1 MEEIMAKATKM
12 VRLAVDETS
21 GVDHPAHLSEGWL
34 VMKSANAEE
43 IESVINSL
51 TNTDSVADSTG
62 LPTTIIKED
71 SVSEQTEVV
80 VEDAVTPEVTDAP
93 VATEAVVEETS
104 ETIDAKI
111 AELEEELA
119 KAKAKKNTDP
129 AKSPDETDAEYM
141 ARLRDM
147 KKSAPEAVVKML
159 DVLEKAA
166 SVEKARADEAVATL
180 QKERDAY
187 ADAEAVAKAKNWN
200 NLPLEA
206 EKVGPALRRLA
217 MIDEG
222 LAKSIEGILIAVN
235 EQAKT
240 SNLFAEIGKSVDSSA
255 TDAYDRLYA
264 LAKAAVD
271 SGVAPSFEVAMADAA
286 LANTDLYKQY
296 LTEKG
301 AK

>member
-1 MEEIMAKATKM
+1 MAKATKM

-43 IESVINSL
+43 IEAVIDSL
-51 TNTDSVADSTG
+51 TE
-62 LPTTIIKED
+62 TTITKED
-71 SVSEQTEVV
+71 SVSDESTVV
-80 VEDAVTPEVTDAP
+80 TEDAVVAEAP
-93 VATEAVVEETS
+93 VAEATETESPAVDK
-104 ETIDAKI
+104 DARI
-111 AELEEELA
+111 AELEAEVE
-119 KAKAKKNTDP
+119 KAKKMP
-129 AKSPDETDAEYM
+129 AFMTQGKDESDEEYKK
-141 ARLRDM
+141 RM
-147 KKSAPEAVVKML
+147 KKME
-159 DVLEKAA
+159 DEEEEKAMA
-166 SVEKARADEAVATL
+166 KKPMMKSLESVEKAFTVEKARADEAVALL
-180 QKERDAY
+180 QKERDER
-187 ADAEAVAKAKNWN
+187 ADADAIAKAKNWN

-217 MIDEG
+217 LIDED
-222 LAKSIEGILIAVN
+222 LTKSIEGILEAVN
-235 EQAKT
+235 AQAKT

-255 TDAYDRLYA
+255 TGAYDRLTA
-264 LAKAAVD
+264 LAKAAVE

>member
-43 IESVINSL
+43 IEAVI
-51 TNTDSVADSTG
+51 DSITE
-62 LPTTIIKED
+62 TTITKED
-71 SVSEQTEVV
+71 SVSDESTVVTEDAVV
-80 VEDAVTPEVTDAP
+80 VEAPAAEATPTESPAEDQDAV
-93 VATEAVVEETS
+93 
-104 ETIDAKI
+104 I
-111 AELEEELA
+111 AGLEEELA
-119 KAKAKKNTDP
+119 KAKA
-129 AKSPDETDAEYM
+129 AKADAMTQMPDESDADY
-141 ARLRDM
+141 AKRM
-147 KKSAPEAVVKML
+147 KEMKMSKKPAFMEKSL
-159 DVLEKAA
+159 DSVEKALT
-166 SVEKARADEAVATL
+166 VEKARADEAVALL
-180 QKERDAY
+180 QKERDER
-187 ADAEAVAKAKNWN
+187 ADADSITKAKNWN

-206 EKVGPALRRLA
+206 EKVGPALRRLSL
-217 MIDEG
+217 IDED
-222 LAKSIEGILIAVN
+222 LAKSIEGILSAVN

-255 TDAYDRLYA
+255 VDAYDRLTA
-264 LAKAAVD
+264 LAKAAVE

>member
-1 MEEIMAKATKM
+1 MAKATKM

-43 IESVINSL
+43 IEAVI
-51 TNTDSVADSTG
+51 DSITE
-62 LPTTIIKED
+62 TTITKED
-71 SVSEQTEVV
+71 SVSDESTVV
-80 VEDAVTPEVTDAP
+80 TEDAVVAEATPTESPAEDKDAII
-93 VATEAVVEETS
+93 AGLE
-104 ETIDAKI
+104 
-111 AELEEELA
+111 AELE
-119 KAKAKKNTDP
+119 KAKKMPPFMSEDKMEGESEEDY
-129 AKSPDETDAEYM
+129 AK
-141 ARLRDM
+141 RM
-147 KKSAPEAVVKML
+147 KKMEDAKKKPMEKSLESV
-159 DVLEKAA
+159 EKAFA
-166 SVEKARADEAVATL
+166 VEKARADEAVTLL
-180 QKERDAY
+180 QKERDER
-187 ADAEAVAKAKNWN
+187 ADADSIAKAKNWN

-217 MIDEG
+217 MIDEE
-222 LAKSIEGILIAVN
+222 LAKSIEGILGAVN

-255 TDAYDRLYA
+255 VDAYDRLTA
-264 LAKAAVD
+264 LAKAAVE

>member
-12 VRLAVDETS
+12 IRLAVDETS

-43 IESVINSL
+43 IEAVI
-51 TNTDSVADSTG
+51 DSITE
-62 LPTTIIKED
+62 TTITKED
-71 SVSEQTEVV
+71 SVSDESTVV
-80 VEDAVTPEVTDAP
+80 TEDAVVAEAP
-93 VATEAVVEETS
+93 VAEATETESPAVDK
-104 ETIDAKI
+104 DAKI
-111 AELEEELA
+111 AELEAELE
-119 KAKAKKNTDP
+119 KAKKMP
-129 AKSPDETDAEYM
+129 AFLSPDKMEDETEEEY
-141 ARLRDM
+141 AKRM
-147 KKSAPEAVVKML
+147 KKMEDEKKKPMEKSLESV
-159 DVLEKAA
+159 EKAFA
-166 SVEKARADEAVATL
+166 VEKARADEAVTLL
-180 QKERDAY
+180 QKERDER
-187 ADAEAVAKAKNWN
+187 ADADSIAKAKNWN

-217 MIDEG
+217 MIDEE
-222 LAKSIEGILIAVN
+222 LAKSIEGILGAVN

-255 TDAYDRLYA
+255 VDAYDRLTA
-264 LAKAAVD
+264 LAKAAVE

>member
-1 MEEIMAKATKM
+1 MAKATKM

-43 IESVINSL
+43 IEAVI
-51 TNTDSVADSTG
+51 DSITE
-62 LPTTIIKED
+62 TTITKED
-71 SVSEQTEVV
+71 SVSDESTVVTE
-80 VEDAVTPEVTDAP
+80 D
-93 VATEAVVEETS
+93 AVVEEAPAAEATPTES
-104 ETIDAKI
+104 PAEDQDAVI
-111 AELEEELA
+111 AGLEEELA
-119 KAKAKKNTDP
+119 KAKA
-129 AKSPDETDAEYM
+129 AKADAMAQMPDESDADY
-141 ARLRDM
+141 AKRM
-147 KKSAPEAVVKML
+147 KEMKMSKKPAFMEKSLESV
-159 DVLEKAA
+159 EKAVA
-166 SVEKARADEAVATL
+166 VEKARADEAVALL
-180 QKERDAY
+180 QKERDER
-187 ADAEAVAKAKNWN
+187 ADADSITKAKNWN

-206 EKVGPALRRLA
+206 EKVGPALRRLSL
-217 MIDEG
+217 IDED
-222 LAKSIEGILIAVN
+222 LAKSIEGILSAVN

-255 TDAYDRLYA
+255 VDAYDRLTA
-264 LAKAAVD
+264 LAKAAVE

>member
-43 IESVINSL
+43 IEAVI
-51 TNTDSVADSTG
+51 DSITE
-62 LPTTIIKED
+62 TTITKED
-71 SVSEQTEVV
+71 SVSDESTVVTE
-80 VEDAVTPEVTDAP
+80 D
-93 VATEAVVEETS
+93 AVVEEAPAAEATPTES
-104 ETIDAKI
+104 PAEDQDAVI
-111 AELEEELA
+111 AGLEEELA
-119 KAKAKKNTDP
+119 KAKA
-129 AKSPDETDAEYM
+129 AKADAMAQMPDESDADYAKRMKEMKMSKKPMYM
-141 ARLRDM
+141 E
-147 KKSAPEAVVKML
+147 KSLESV
-159 DVLEKAA
+159 EKAFA
-166 SVEKARADEAVATL
+166 VEKARADEAIALL
-180 QKERDAY
+180 QKERDER
-187 ADAEAVAKAKNWN
+187 ADADSITKAKNWN

-206 EKVGPALRRLA
+206 EKVGPALRRLSL
-217 MIDEG
+217 IDED
-222 LAKSIEGILIAVN
+222 LAKSIEGILSAVN

-255 TDAYDRLYA
+255 VDAYDRLTA
-264 LAKAAVD
+264 LAKAAVE

>member
-1 MEEIMAKATKM
+1 MAKATKM

-43 IESVINSL
+43 IEAVIDSL
-51 TNTDSVADSTG
+51 TE
-62 LPTTIIKED
+62 TTITKED
-71 SVSEQTEVV
+71 SVSDESTVV
-80 VEDAVTPEVTDAP
+80 TEDAVVAEATQTESPAINDDAR
-93 VATEAVVEETS
+93 
-104 ETIDAKI
+104 I
-111 AELEEELA
+111 AELEAEV
-119 KAKAKKNTDP
+119 AKAKKMP
-129 AKSPDETDAEYM
+129 AFMTQGEDESDEDYM
-141 ARLRDM
+141 KRM
-147 KKSAPEAVVKML
+147 KKMEDEEDEKMKMMNGKKKPMAMEKSL
-159 DVLEKAA
+159 ESVEKAFA
-166 SVEKARADEAVATL
+166 VEKARADEAVALL
-180 QKERDAY
+180 QKERDER
-187 ADAEAVAKAKNWN
+187 ADADAIAKAKNWN

-217 MIDEG
+217 LIDEE
-222 LAKSIEGILIAVN
+222 LTKSIEGILEAVN
-235 EQAKT
+235 AQAKT

-255 TDAYDRLYA
+255 TDAYDRLTA

-296 LTEKG
+296 LSEKG

>member
-1 MEEIMAKATKM
+1 MAKATKM
-12 VRLAVDETS
+12 IRLAVDETS

-43 IESVINSL
+43 IEAVI
-51 TNTDSVADSTG
+51 DSITE
-62 LPTTIIKED
+62 TTITKED
-71 SVSEQTEVV
+71 SVSDESTVV
-80 VEDAVTPEVTDAP
+80 TEDAVVAEATPTESPAEDKDAII
-93 VATEAVVEETS
+93 AGLE
-104 ETIDAKI
+104 
-111 AELEEELA
+111 AELE
-119 KAKAKKNTDP
+119 KAKKMP
-129 AKSPDETDAEYM
+129 AFLSPDKMEDETEEEY
-141 ARLRDM
+141 AKRM
-147 KKSAPEAVVKML
+147 KKMEDEKKKPMEKSLESV
-159 DVLEKAA
+159 EKAFA
-166 SVEKARADEAVATL
+166 VEKARADEAVTLL
-180 QKERDAY
+180 QKERDER
-187 ADAEAVAKAKNWN
+187 ADADSIAKAKNWN

-217 MIDEG
+217 MIDEE
-222 LAKSIEGILIAVN
+222 LAKSIEGILGAVN

-255 TDAYDRLYA
+255 VDAYDRLTA
-264 LAKAAVD
+264 LAKAAVE

>member
-1 MEEIMAKATKM
+1 MNNAQYGGNMAKATKM

-43 IESVINSL
+43 IEAVI
-51 TNTDSVADSTG
+51 DSITE
-62 LPTTIIKED
+62 TTITKED
-71 SVSEQTEVV
+71 SVSDESTVVTEDAVV
-80 VEDAVTPEVTDAP
+80 VEAPAAEATPTESPAEDQDAV
-93 VATEAVVEETS
+93 
-104 ETIDAKI
+104 I
-111 AELEEELA
+111 AGLEEELA
-119 KAKAKKNTDP
+119 KAKA
-129 AKSPDETDAEYM
+129 AKADAMTQMPDESDADYAKRMKEMKMSKKPMYM
-141 ARLRDM
+141 E
-147 KKSAPEAVVKML
+147 KSLESV
-159 DVLEKAA
+159 EKAVA
-166 SVEKARADEAVATL
+166 VEKARADEAVALL
-180 QKERDAY
+180 QKERDER
-187 ADAEAVAKAKNWN
+187 ADADSITKAKNWN

-206 EKVGPALRRLA
+206 EKVGPALRRLSL
-217 MIDEG
+217 IDED
-222 LAKSIEGILIAVN
+222 LAKSIEGILSAVN

-255 TDAYDRLYA
+255 VDAYDRLTA
-264 LAKAAVD
+264 LAKAAVE

>member
-1 MEEIMAKATKM
+1 MPSMEEIMAKATKM

-43 IESVINSL
+43 IEAVI
-51 TNTDSVADSTG
+51 DSITE
-62 LPTTIIKED
+62 TTITKED
-71 SVSEQTEVV
+71 SVSDESTVV
-80 VEDAVTPEVTDAP
+80 TEDAVVAEATP
-93 VATEAVVEETS
+93 TESPAEDK
-104 ETIDAKI
+104 DAKI
-111 AELEEELA
+111 AELEAELE
-119 KAKAKKNTDP
+119 KAKKMP
-129 AKSPDETDAEYM
+129 AFLSPDKMEDETEEEY
-141 ARLRDM
+141 AKRM
-147 KKSAPEAVVKML
+147 KKMEDDKKKPMEKSLESV
-159 DVLEKAA
+159 EKAFA
-166 SVEKARADEAVATL
+166 VEKARADEAVTLL
-180 QKERDAY
+180 QKERDER
-187 ADAEAVAKAKNWN
+187 ADADSIAKAKNWN

-222 LAKSIEGILIAVN
+222 LAKSIEGILSAVN

-255 TDAYDRLYA
+255 VDAYDRLTA
-264 LAKAAVD
+264 LAKAAVE

>member
-1 MEEIMAKATKM
+1 MPSMEEIMAKATKM
-12 VRLAVDETS
+12 IRLAVDETS

-43 IESVINSL
+43 IEAVI
-51 TNTDSVADSTG
+51 DSITE
-62 LPTTIIKED
+62 TTITKED
-71 SVSEQTEVV
+71 SVSDESTVV
-80 VEDAVTPEVTDAP
+80 TEDAVVAEATPTESPAEDNDAII
-93 VATEAVVEETS
+93 AGLE
-104 ETIDAKI
+104 
-111 AELEEELA
+111 AELE
-119 KAKAKKNTDP
+119 KAKKMP
-129 AKSPDETDAEYM
+129 AFLSPDKMEDETEEEY
-141 ARLRDM
+141 AKRM
-147 KKSAPEAVVKML
+147 KKMEDEKKKPMEKSLESV
-159 DVLEKAA
+159 EKAFA
-166 SVEKARADEAVATL
+166 VEKARADEAVTLL
-180 QKERDAY
+180 QKERDER
-187 ADAEAVAKAKNWN
+187 ADADSIAKAKNWN

-217 MIDEG
+217 MIDEE
-222 LAKSIEGILIAVN
+222 LAKSIEGILGAVN

-255 TDAYDRLYA
+255 VDAYDRLTA
-264 LAKAAVD
+264 LAKAAVE